1 MSDIDHFDV
10 KITYKRKEHSKDS
23 NGSDRIFTLINKQLF
38 YDERF
43 WGFKSEKRKVTR
55 WNLELSEE
63 MRRKLFSFISDNQ
76 LDTDYEEY
84 IQIDKPYLRNEYS
97 CIIEVNTI
105 LTPTVYQI
113 QTNDWDSDNASWRKS
128 KKLFDF
134 LQNLSD
140 I

>member
-1 MSDIDHFDV
+1 LSDIDHFDV
-10 KITYKRKEHSKDS
+10 KITYKRKEYSKDS
-23 NGSDRIFTLINKQLF
+23 NGSYRIFTLINKQLF

-43 WGFKSEKRKVTR
+43 WGFKSKKRKVTR

>member
-1 MSDIDHFDV
+1 LSDIDHFDV